1 MPDVLLTN
9 KSRRLRVFLA
19 VLTIGSACAMTACSS
34 EDTTAP
40 ENGSTATSVVA
51 ASATTPPLTTVAP
64 TSETVENSSSAGS
77 VDESTPGVPAGG
89 AAPAWT
95 PVSASAVAPAAPGPA
110 TGSTKCTDQIN
121 YAGDPRS
128 NAEINSIGEQMGS
141 CPAPLSSGAVE
152 PPEKCTD
159 QINYGA
165 DPRSNAE
172 INIIGEQTGI
182 CPEPIR
188 P

>member
-1 MPDVLLTN
+1 MPEVLLTN
-9 KSRRLRVFLA
+9 KTRRPRVLLA
-19 VLTIGSACAMTACSS
+19 VLTIGVVCAMAGCSS
-34 EDTTAP
+34 DDTSAP
-40 ENGSTATSVVA
+40 GLESTTTSVVA
-51 ASATTPPLTTVAP
+51 ASTTAPPPTPAT
-64 TSETVENSSSAGS
+64 TSETVESSNSVGGGA
-77 VDESTPGVPAGG
+77 DTSTPGAPAGD

-95 PVSASAVAPAAPGPA
+95 PVSTSAVAPAGPGP
-110 TGSTKCTDQIN
+110 STESTRCTDQIN

-128 NAEINSIGEQMGS
+128 NAEINSIGERMGS
-141 CPAPLSSGAVE
+141 CPAPLPPDAVE
-152 PPEKCTD
+152 PSEKCTD